1 MCPIFYSIM
10 SRAHIRGI
18 EQSVKNKTER
28 FSEISILLS
37 SNEENQSGIKRSIME
52 HTRIIFIFD
61 TAVNLMGI

>member
-18 EQSVKNKTER
+18 EQRVKNKKER

-37 SNEENQSGIKRSIME
+37 SNEENQSGIKRSSKWNILGLFL
-52 HTRIIFIFD
+52 TLI
-61 TAVNLMGI
+61 LQ